1 MSRRALTSIG
11 IALLALALLAPAAG
25 AAQER
30 VVAVTASATLKV
42 PNDSASLG
50 FSVSRE
56 RRTRGAALQAV
67 SGGLRSVIAAT
78 QAIPGVGPGDVQTG
92 RISVRKTFRGSRPVY
107 RAAEGI
113 GVTLHQPEEA
123 GNLVSAAI
131 AAGASGVSG
140 PNFFVGDEELAFAHA
155 LAAAFDKAKAKAT
168 ALAVQAGGVLGPA
181 IAIEEGSGGEFVP
194 QSQEKAASAPGCVG
208 AGPTT
213 PTSPT
218 TTASKRAARCT
229 GAPPPVKPG
238 TSTVTATVHV
248 VFALQ

>member
-30 VVAVTASATLKV
+30 IVAVTASATLKV

-67 SGGLRSVIAAT
+67 AGGLRGVIAAV
-78 QAIPGVGPGDVQTG
+78 QSIPGVGPGDIQTG
-92 RISVRKTFRGSRPVY
+92 RISVSKRFHGSRPVY
-107 RAAEGI
+107 RAAAGI
-113 GVTLHQPEEA
+113 GVTLHQPDQA
-123 GNLVSAAI
+123 GSLVSAAI
-131 AAGASGVSG
+131 AAGATGVSG
-140 PNFFVGDEELAFAHA
+140 PNFFVGDEELAFAKA

-168 ALAVQAGGVLGPA
+168 ALAVQAGDALGPA
-181 IAIEEGSGGEFVP
+181 IVIEEGSGGEFVP
-194 QSQEKAASAPGCVG
+194 QSQEKAAAAPECVG
-208 AGPTT
+208 A
-213 PTSPT
+213 SPT
-218 TTASKRAARCT
+218 ATTTKRAASRCT